1 MNQEGSG
8 YAFSSM
14 PFWKIVAYF
23 KRAKAFRKHIVE
35 ASFYFIDKTL
45 WRDRFELL
53 SNARKMMN
61 TFYELGSRL
70 FVAKMIYDRLIKLL
84 LDISF
89 VRSLLLSSESVCK
102 TLGNF

>member
-1 MNQEGSG
+1 
-8 YAFSSM
+8 
-14 PFWKIVAYF
+14 
-23 KRAKAFRKHIVE
+23 
-35 ASFYFIDKTL
+35 
-45 WRDRFELL
+45 
-53 SNARKMMN
+53 MN